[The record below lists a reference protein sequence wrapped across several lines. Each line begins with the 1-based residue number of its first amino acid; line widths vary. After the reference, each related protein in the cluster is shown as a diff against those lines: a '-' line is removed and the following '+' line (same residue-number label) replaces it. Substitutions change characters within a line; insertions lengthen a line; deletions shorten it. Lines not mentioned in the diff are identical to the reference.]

1 MTDDAPAQPEPVAA
15 HPGRVRAWR
24 VQVGLGAVL
33 LLAGWATWPAL
44 HVTQV
49 YRPLRHVQGSPYTLG
64 LAVTVL
70 VAAWLLTAQPE
81 PRPARAHRI
90 GGWALRITAALAAG
104 LTGLTWLAHDQ
115 IVVIAIVAWLAWP
128 VLIILFV
135 LGFGYLGRLHRLVGQ
150 SRMANLADLMGLEL
164 PVLWVGSQ
172 LVAGY
177 PGPYT
182 WGPGVAGMAVAGV
195 VMLALLPGVLRYQTR
210 SSLPAGPS

>member
-49 YRPLRHVQGSPYTLG
+49 YRR
-64 LAVTVL
+64 

-150 SRMANLADLMGLEL
+150 SRMANLADLMGLAL